1 MLDPKVIDEISSKVT
16 ANLPKGLQ
24 ALQSDLQ
31 HNLRSTLGAALGKL
45 NLVTREEFE
54 IQQAVLARTRAKVDA
69 LERRIGE
76 LEKAVENRNNSA

>member
-76 LEKAVENRNNSA
+76 LEKALENRNNSA

>member
-54 IQQAVLARTRAKVDA
+54 IQQAVLARTRAKVDV
-69 LERRIGE
+69 LERRVVE
-76 LEKAVENRNNSA
+76 LEKALENRNNSA

>member
-31 HNLRSTLGAALGKL
+31 HNLRSTLGAALNKL

-54 IQQAVLARTRAKVDA
+54 IQQGVLARTRAKVDA
-69 LERRIGE
+69 LERRVRE
-76 LEKAVENRNNSA
+76 LEKALESRDNNG